1 MKQIETQGRCEYV
14 KLFDIKAD
22 TEKLCFETVGKD
34 AAGRLILHRSET
46 NSSDGGMADEYFV
59 LTTAEYVE
67 LAAKARRDKLISHWA
82 LKRLLK
88 ELPLP
93 APPQD
98 RIESVQHVLL
108 RESGMRGIVERE
120 ILIDGGSA
128 EISSYLIRYN
138 GEKDERVLQQ
148 RAVHPAEDVIRLLND
163 CGVFAWTGFHG
174 AHPRG
179 LLDGIMFRFEAAVNG
194 GQTIRAD
201 GSANFPKHYR
211 DFTDGLYC
219 MLNETES

>member
-1 MKQIETQGRCEYV
+1 MKQIETDAPYEYA
-14 KLFDIKAD
+14 KLFDAETD
-22 TEKLCFETVGKD
+22 ATNCRCETVGKD
-34 AAGRLILHRSET
+34 AAGQPILHRSET

-59 LTTAEYVE
+59 LTAAEYVE
-67 LAAKARRDKLISHWA
+67 LAAKARKNKLISHWA

-93 APPQD
+93 APPQG

-120 ILIDGGSA
+120 ILIDGESA
-128 EISSYLIRYN
+128 EISAYLIRYN

-148 RAVHPAEDVIRLLND
+148 RAVHPAGDVIRLFND
-163 CGVFAWTGFHG
+163 CNALKWDGFHG
-174 AHPRG
+174 AHPKG
-179 LLDGIMFRFEAAVNG
+179 VLDGIMFRFEATVNG
-194 GQTIRAD
+194 ERTIRAD

-211 DFTDGLYC
+211 DFTNGLYE
-219 MLNETES
+219 LLKESE